1 MIPKIIHYCWFGK
14 NPLPPLVEKCIASWK
29 LYCPDYE
36 IICWNEERYDIHQCE
51 FTEQAY
57 QAGKWAFVADYVRL
71 DVLVKYGGIYL
82 DTDVELLKPIDY
94 LLTEVCFAGFESR
107 DTVATG
113 VIGCEKG
120 NPVIKSLLAQYEA
133 ATFMLDGKQI
143 ITTGPILFTRL
154 LRTQGLRLTGRR
166 QTVHECTVYPCSV
179 FYPTGIPWIIGH
191 FPAKTISVH
200 HYSDSWRHQPL
211 SQKRA
216 LKSRIRLS
224 LVFLGRNVIGTSN
237 MDALGSRFRG
247 VFHRR

>member
-94 LLTEVCFAGFESR
+94 LLTKAC
-107 DTVATG
+107 
-113 VIGCEKG
+113 
-120 NPVIKSLLAQYEA
+120 LALSHETQ
-133 ATFMLDGKQI
+133 L
-143 ITTGPILFTRL
+143 P
-154 LRTQGLRLTGRR
+154 QGLLDAKK
-166 QTVHECTVYPCSV
+166 E
-179 FYPTGIPWIIGH
+179 IP
-191 FPAKTISVH
+191 
-200 HYSDSWRHQPL
+200 
-211 SQKRA
+211 
-216 LKSRIRLS
+216 
-224 LVFLGRNVIGTSN
+224 
-237 MDALGSRFRG
+237 
-247 VFHRR
+247 

>member
-94 LLTEVCFAGFESR
+94 LL
-107 DTVATG
+107 D
-113 VIGCEKG
+113 
-120 NPVIKSLLAQYEA
+120 VIKKPRISLGQLSQDIDIPGAGIFEILPPVTPSLI
-133 ATFMLDGKQI
+133 TFGK
-143 ITTGPILFTRL
+143 TRKWRYRL
-154 LRTQGLRLTGRR
+154 LL
-166 QTVHECTVYPCSV
+166 
-179 FYPTGIPWIIGH
+179 
-191 FPAKTISVH
+191 
-200 HYSDSWRHQPL
+200 
-211 SQKRA
+211 
-216 LKSRIRLS
+216 
-224 LVFLGRNVIGTSN
+224 
-237 MDALGSRFRG
+237 
-247 VFHRR
+247 